1 MSLISTILIFFT
13 VFSLTSAVY
22 YRNFPY
28 SSSRIIRTRAQ
39 QLQSDLSSPQRASAA
54 AAAAS
59 NLSPPPAHLFVLR
72 PDYTLRNIN
81 KVADVVRNF
90 LQKRLQQPLF
100 EDSKRAYD
108 Y

>member
-1 MSLISTILIFFT
+1 MS
-13 VFSLTSAVY
+13 
-22 YRNFPY
+22 
-28 SSSRIIRTRAQ
+28 RTRSQ
-39 QLQSDLSSPQRASAA
+39 QFQSDSGSAQKSSTSTA
-54 AAAAS
+54 

-90 LQKRLQQPLF
+90 LQKRLQQPFEKRSSISALF
-100 EDSKRAYD
+100 D